1 MKAQYIKDLTPGNAV
16 DCAFALC
23 RAERCKKQNGDAYL
37 RGQLQDRT
45 GTIAAVAWTL
55 TEGQIGA
62 ALASRYVH
70 VRGTVGRYK
79 DGKQVTI
86 SSPPED
92 LGDPEDLSDFTPAAA
107 LPRAE
112 LCRRLNA
119 HLDTIRNPHLD
130 TLLRV
135 FFDDPKFRRHFDQ
148 APAAMGL
155 HHACAH
161 GLLQHTLEVTDLAAA
176 IADVQSRWGYPA
188 VSHDLVVGGALLHD
202 IGKVY
207 ELTWDGPE
215 YGYTRR
221 GQLYQHIILGFQI
234 VSKKIAALPGFPPD
248 LAEALL
254 HGILSHHGKEEHG
267 SPVAPQLP
275 EAQIVHMADAL
286 DVQLFYMMEARA
298 GADGDTAWHPAL
310 EGRVKTSGRRVYSGA
325 LDFAP
330 DFSRPAPAPT
340 LLPVF
345 RLASREYVAAFE
357 TRHLPL
363 RGRTAAGP
371 PVLAD
376 DRVEEE
382 LDVASE
388 GLPADPGLFLLRVDG
403 ESMTGDGIR
412 DGDLIVVRPQQHH
425 EPDAVLVCLNLDDD
439 TVTIKRVERTA
450 AGGLRQLSS
459 NPAFAPIPIADPE
472 RFRVSGR
479 VLGVVRDVPSLS
491 LTNQGTDTPVP
502 QRTKAGRHNE
512 GVGIIRVSASAVGTM
527 TDEDRGE
534 DIFTL
539 GNRLARQSRP

>member
-1 MKAQYIKDLTPGNAV
+1 MKAQYIKDLADGDAV
-16 DCAFALC
+16 DGVFALC
-23 RAERCKKQNGDAYL
+23 RAERCKTHAGAAFL
-37 RGQLQDRT
+37 RGRLQDRT
-45 GTIAAVAWTL
+45 GTVAAVAWTL

-79 DGKQVTI
+79 DGRQVTLG
-86 SSPPED
+86 SPPED
-92 LGDPEDLSDFTPAAA
+92 LGEPEDLSDFILAAA

-119 HLDTIRNPHLD
+119 HLDSVRNPSLD
-130 TLLRV
+130 RLLRA
-135 FFDDPKFRRHFDQ
+135 FFDDPKFRGRFDQ
-148 APAAMGL
+148 APAALGL

-161 GLLQHTLEVTDLAAA
+161 GLLQHTLEVADLAAA
-176 IADVQSRWGYPA
+176 VADVQSRWGYPA
-188 VSHDLVVGGALLHD
+188 VSRDLVVGGALLHD

-267 SPVAPQLP
+267 SPVAPLLP

-298 GADGDTAWHPAL
+298 GADGESAWHPAL
-310 EGRVKTSGRRVYSGA
+310 EGRVKTGGRRVYSGA

-330 DFSRPAPAPT
+330 EFSRPEPARA

-345 RLASREYVAAFE
+345 RLAPRDCAPAFQ
-357 TRHLPL
+357 TRRLPL

-376 DRVEEE
+376 DRAEEE
-382 LDVASE
+382 FDVASAH
-388 GLPADPGLFLLRVDG
+388 LPADPGLFLLRVDG
-403 ESMTGDGIR
+403 ESMAGDGIAG
-412 DGDLIVVRPQQHH
+412 GDLIVVRPQQHH

-439 TVTIKRVERTA
+439 TVAIKRVERTA
-450 AGGLRQLSS
+450 AGGLSLVSS

-472 RFRVSGR
+472 RFRVRGR
-479 VLGVVRDVPSLS
+479 VLGVVRLNKS
-491 LTNQGTDTPVP
+491 T
-502 QRTKAGRHNE
+502 
-512 GVGIIRVSASAVGTM
+512 
-527 TDEDRGE
+527 
-534 DIFTL
+534 
-539 GNRLARQSRP
+539 